1 MKTHEIVERMLANR
15 NSKEWLV
22 DRIDPQETPLHDLTQ
37 ALDGVFRSR
46 WQTRDLEKAT
56 AFTVLCKAIVSKSQ
70 TPEFPDPK
78 NGMVRKKIKDI
89 NLFVTEYSDSIYS
102 FVKHIEVTN
111 G

>member
-1 MKTHEIVERMLANR
+1 MSIENAVNYMMASRRDSAWLEGVIE
-15 NSKEWLV
+15 KESPSF
-22 DRIDPQETPLHDLTQ
+22 RDLSD
-37 ALDGVFRSR
+37 AFEAVFRSR

-56 AFTVLCKAIVSKSQ
+56 AFTVLYKAIVCKSQ

-89 NLFVTEYSDSIYS
+89 NLFVAEYSDSIYS